1 MLLSPEVLAALIA
14 VSLIWLVGLSA
25 WLYNTTRHYQRLV
38 GKTGRENLK
47 FILEKIL
54 ADSEAT
60 ETHIK
65 KVEESLEGL
74 GKKSLGFVQKIGVV
88 RFNPFSNTGGD
99 QSFALALLD
108 GQDSGIVILSLHGRE
123 GTRIYVKPIKAGR
136 SLYELSKEEK
146 QAIEEVRE
154 KR

>member
-1 MLLSPEVLAALIA
+1 MLLSSDVLAALIA
-14 VSLIWLVGLSA
+14 VALIWLVGLSA
-25 WLYNTTRHYQRLV
+25 WLYNMTRHYQRLV

-54 ADSEAT
+54 ADTEAT
-60 ETHIK
+60 EVHIK
-65 KVEESLEGL
+65 KVEGSLDSL
-74 GKKSLGFVQKIGVV
+74 GKRSLRFVQKIGVV
-88 RFNPFSNTGGD
+88 RFNPFSNTGGN

-108 GQDSGIVILSLHGRE
+108 GQDSGIVVLSLHGRE
-123 GTRIYVKPIKAGR
+123 GTRIYVKPIKGGK

-146 QAIEEVRE
+146 QAIEEAKE

>member
-1 MLLSPEVLAALIA
+1 MLLSSEVLAALIA
-14 VSLIWLVGLSA
+14 ITLIWLVGLSA

-47 FILEKIL
+47 FILERIL
-54 ADSEAT
+54 ADSEKT
-60 ETHIK
+60 EAHIK

-74 GKKSLGFVQKIGVV
+74 GKRSLGFVQKIGVV

-108 GQDSGIVILSLHGRE
+108 GQDSGIVVLSLHGRE
-123 GTRIYVKPIKAGR
+123 GTRIYVKPIKAGK

-146 QAIEEVRE
+146 QAIEEAKE